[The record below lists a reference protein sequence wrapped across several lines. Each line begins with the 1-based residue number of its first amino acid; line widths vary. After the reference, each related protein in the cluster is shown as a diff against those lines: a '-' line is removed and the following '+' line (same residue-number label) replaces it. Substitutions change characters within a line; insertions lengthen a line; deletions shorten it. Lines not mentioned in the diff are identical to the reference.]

1 MPNQTVTCH
10 HLTRI
15 PGLRTN
21 RVEESRDMVS
31 ELALWQ
37 EVLLFVLALLSAIYI
52 FYFRIWVALAAGSDL
67 LFAAA
72 LLVCIASIAVPR
84 LFAEGAQQVVGASTL
99 PAALQDLDARVAALE
114 ALPGELIDRAL
125 EQIGYERESASD
137 EEAAAGPGPF
147 ESRVRPAVEALVAFV
162 LRATSF
168 VASLFMLL
176 LALALR
182 SSTSAARELH
192 KLSARLDR
200 LSAGEP
206 EVREPAPT

>member
-1 MPNQTVTCH
+1 MNPV
-10 HLTRI
+10 
-15 PGLRTN
+15 G
-21 RVEESRDMVS
+21 ESRNMIS

-37 EVLLFVLALLSAIYI
+37 QVSLFVLALLSAIYI

-67 LFAAA
+67 VFAAA
-72 LLVCIASIAVPR
+72 LLGCIASIAVPR
-84 LFAEGAQQVVGASTL
+84 LFEEGAQRVVGATTL

-125 EQIGYERESASD
+125 ERIGYERESGPD

-168 VASLFMLL
+168 IASIFMLL

-182 SSTSAARELH
+182 SSTAAAREIH
-192 KLSARLDR
+192 KLSARLDG
-200 LSAGEP
+200 LSTGER
-206 EVREPAPT
+206 EVRKPAPA